1 MAEPAARHLSL
12 PSGLLELCALLGA
25 SQDSLRGL
33 EQIAQKRGVKSAS
46 SLVPE
51 VLSVFVP
58 PFTTKEDGQVPGAS
72 CALGKG
78 RRRSFR
84 KKREKPRMEPWKSHP
99 GDSKGPDSEDVTI
112 PGGVD
117 LLALPQLCFPGC
129 VCVASEPKEDYIHFL
144 VLTDVCG
151 NRTYGVVA
159 QYYRPLHD
167 EYCFYNGKSHWEPS
181 VISAR
186 CFVPFAVCVVSRFPY
201 YNSLKDCLSCLLT
214 HLKLCKDFEVDNHI
228 KDFAARLSLIPSPP
242 PGPLHLIF
250 NMKPLQVV
258 FPSRADPESPIVDL
272 DLHLP
277 LLCFRPEKVL
287 QILTC
292 ILTEQRIV
300 FFSSDWALLTL
311 MAECFVA
318 YLHPLQWQHTFVPI
332 LSGQMLDFVMAPTSF
347 LMGCHLDHFEEVRKE
362 ADGLVLIDI
371 DHGSVTCSKSSDDN
385 IDIPD
390 VPLLL
395 AQTFIQRVQ
404 SLQLHPDL
412 HLAHSS

>member
-1 MAEPAARHLSL
+1 MSAGGGKVMAEPAARHLSL

-33 EQIAQKRGVKSAS
+33 EQIAQKRAVKSAS

-72 CALGKG
+72 CTLSKG

-99 GDSKGPDSEDVTI
+99 GDSKGPDFEDVTI

-117 LLALPQLCFPGC
+117 LLALPQLCFPGGM
-129 VCVASEPKEDYIHFL
+129 CVASEPKEDYIHFL

-181 VISAR
+181 MSSAR
-186 CFVPFAVCVVSRFPY
+186 RFVPFAVCVVSRFPY

-242 PGPLHLIF
+242 AGPLHLVNETWNWAGLFCSVLKAVESKRLKLFQDSAMI
-250 NMKPLQVV
+250 NLL
-258 FPSRADPESPIVDL
+258 SRCWSPGA
-272 DLHLP
+272 
-277 LLCFRPEKVL
+277 
-287 QILTC
+287 LT
-292 ILTEQRIV
+292 
-300 FFSSDWALLTL
+300 A
-311 MAECFVA
+311 
-318 YLHPLQWQHTFVPI
+318 
-332 LSGQMLDFVMAPTSF
+332 
-347 LMGCHLDHFEEVRKE
+347 
-362 ADGLVLIDI
+362 
-371 DHGSVTCSKSSDDN
+371 
-385 IDIPD
+385 
-390 VPLLL
+390 
-395 AQTFIQRVQ
+395 
-404 SLQLHPDL
+404 
-412 HLAHSS
+412 